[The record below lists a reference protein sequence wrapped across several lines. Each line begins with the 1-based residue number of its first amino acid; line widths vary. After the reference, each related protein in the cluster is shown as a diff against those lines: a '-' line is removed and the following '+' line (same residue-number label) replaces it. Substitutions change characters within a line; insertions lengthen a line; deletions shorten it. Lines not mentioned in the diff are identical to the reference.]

1 MKLAKERGLVMEKSI
16 EIKKC
21 PFCGAK
27 DFTEAKA
34 RFVSPLDDG
43 FHGSVLYHTIC
54 LNCGSVVRSYIKD
67 IKPFVKNK

>member
-1 MKLAKERGLVMEKSI
+1 M
-16 EIKKC
+16 
-21 PFCGAK
+21 GAK